1 MCLLVQEAAAQ
12 KGGAKAG
19 MRRGGRGGG
28 RTGGRG
34 GGGTRGEEA
43 GAGEWG
49 GRQQGGLD
57 RDRKRPCVG
66 ICYLRWGE
74 GDLTRVTISVF
85 TFRKIRGQKP
95 LKMPERKA
103 APCIGLCYLNKI
115 KAKALKS

>member
-1 MCLLVQEAAAQ
+1 MVVVVCLLVQEAAAQ

-74 GDLTRVTISVF
+74 GDITRGGSDKCLYMQENPGSETS
-85 TFRKIRGQKP
+85 
-95 LKMPERKA
+95 EDA
-103 APCIGLCYLNKI
+103 
-115 KAKALKS
+115 